1 MTKRPELFAMGVS
14 GEPHTMRQGLGGV
27 AIADARGASGAGP
40 GGGRQTRRLPTG
52 QAAPSTAAGDAE
64 VAAAEDT
71 APLASA
77 PQAAARIGV
86 ISDNHGY
93 LDPAVLTVF
102 AGVTHIIHAG
112 DIMDADILSALETI
126 APVTAVCGN
135 LDAGELAERLP
146 REAAGEIAGVRFLVG
161 HKPKRLLNRL
171 SAGKFEGE
179 RPDLVVWG
187 HTHVPSAA
195 WVDGALYLNP
205 GTASSPD
212 EEDDGPTVAIV
223 EVEPAGLS
231 VKFVPLD
238 RQPAAGQIDREARAA
253 RGR

>member
-1 MTKRPELFAMGVS
+1 MSDRPTVRILSAGR
-14 GEPHTMRQGLGGV
+14 PDTNP
-27 AIADARGASGAGP
+27 ASHAV
-40 GGGRQTRRLPTG
+40 GGGRQARRLP
-52 QAAPSTAAGDAE
+52 S
-64 VAAAEDT
+64 
-71 APLASA
+71 
-77 PQAAARIGV
+77 PQAVSVQLAQKSSRDQSEATVAKPRIGV

-93 LDPAVLTVF
+93 LDPAVLEVF
-102 AGVTHIIHAG
+102 SGVTHIIHAG
-112 DIMDADILSALETI
+112 DIMDPGILASLESV
-126 APVTAVCGN
+126 APVTAVSGN
-135 LDAGELAERLP
+135 LDTGELGERLP
-146 REAAGEIAGVRFLVG
+146 REASGEIAGVRFVVG

-171 SAGKFEGE
+171 TNGKVEGV

-231 VKFVPLD
+231 VKFIPLE
-238 RQPAAGQIDREARAA
+238 RQLAAKQIDQAVRAA
-253 RGR
+253 MGR